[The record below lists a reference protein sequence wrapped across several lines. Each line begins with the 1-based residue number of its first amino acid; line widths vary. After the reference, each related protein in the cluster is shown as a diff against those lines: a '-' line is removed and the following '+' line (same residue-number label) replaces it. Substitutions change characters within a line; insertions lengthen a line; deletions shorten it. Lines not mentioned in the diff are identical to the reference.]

1 MLFKNLLC
9 IFVVKCKFMA
19 DKYPILSTINYPS
32 DLRKLDK
39 KLLKPLCQEIRTFII
54 EQLANNPGHLA
65 SSLGVVELTVALH
78 YVFDTPED
86 RIVWD
91 VGHQAYG
98 HKILTGRREKFS
110 TNRKFKGISGFPS
123 PKESEYDAFVAGH
136 ASNSISA
143 ALGMAIGSEKL
154 DNKRKIVA
162 VIGDGSMT
170 GGLAFEGLN
179 NACVNPNN
187 LLVILNDNNMAID
200 NAVGGLSE
208 YLTDI
213 TSSAWYNNLR
223 FRTYHFFKKI
233 GLMKTSTRNRM
244 VRFGNHLKTALTGG
258 SNIFEGL
265 NIRYF
270 GQLDGHNIDQLVKTL
285 TDIKNFEGPRVLHI
299 KTVKGKGFAPAENS
313 ATIWHAPG
321 YFNPDTGERIKSKNS
336 GASLYQ
342 DVFGETLLDLA
353 KENEKI
359 VGVTPAM
366 PTGCSMNIMMKEMPD
381 RVFDVGIA
389 EAHAVTFSA
398 GMAKEGL
405 MPFCNIYSS
414 FMQRAYDQIIHDV
427 ALQNLNMVLCLDRAG
442 LVGADGPTHH
452 GAFDM
457 SYLRC
462 VPNLTIASPLNEL
475 ELRNLMYTAQKE
487 GKGTFV
493 IRYPR
498 GAGEGIE
505 WKGVPM
511 TEIPVGKGVELKKG
525 NKVAVLSVGPI
536 GNTVIKAVE
545 SLGAAASAVG
555 VYDMRFIKP
564 LDTALLDEVFKNYK
578 SIVTVE
584 DGVLKGGFGSAVLE
598 YMADSGYSLPVK
610 RIGIPD
616 NFVEHGT
623 PAELYQMLGM
633 DASGIADALRNF
645 SSSESKIK
653 LA

>member
-32 DLRKLDK
+32 ELRKLDK

-110 TNRKFKGISGFPS
+110 TNRKFKGLSGFPS

-244 VRFGNHLKTALTGG
+244 VRFGNHLKTALTGA

-498 GAGEGIE
+498 GAGEGVE

-536 GNTVIKAVE
+536 GNTVMKAVE

-584 DGVLKGGFGSAVLE
+584 DGALKGGFGSAVLE

-623 PAELYQMLGM
+623 PAELYNMLGM
-633 DASGIADALRNF
+633 DSQGIAGVL
-645 SSSESKIK
+645 K
-653 LA
+653 LLTPNS